1 MDFEDIM
8 TGLSNIDEKVIP
20 DTTTKRK
27 MTGAGAKV
35 LAEKLKEATPRTKR
49 NDVKYG
55 HLQDNVTYQ
64 DTDIDGEENGS
75 STVGFGKKAYVARF
89 LNDGTVKMKATH
101 FVDNVRRESSD
112 EVFKAQ
118 RETYDKLMRGGDQ

>member
-1 MDFEDIM
+1 M
-8 TGLSNIDEKVIP
+8 TGLSSLDKKVIP
-20 DTTTKRK
+20 DTATKQK
-27 MTGAGAKV
+27 MTEAGAKV
-35 LAEKLKEATPRTKR
+35 LAENLKEATPRTNH

-75 STVGFGKKAYVARF
+75 STVGYGKKAYVARF
-89 LNDGTVKMKATH
+89 LNDGTVKMPATH

-118 RETYDKLMRGGDQ
+118 REAYDKLIGGDQ

>member
-75 STVGFGKKAYVARF
+75 STVGYGKKAYVARF
-89 LNDGTVKMKATH
+89 LNDGTVKMPATH

-118 RETYDKLMRGGDQ
+118 REAYDKLMRGDQ

>member
-27 MTGAGAKV
+27 MTEAGAKV
-35 LAEKLKEATPRTKR
+35 LAEKLKEATPRTKH

-75 STVGFGKKAYVARF
+75 STVGYGKKAYVARF
-89 LNDGTVKMKATH
+89 LNDGTVKMPATH

-118 RETYDKLMRGGDQ
+118 REAYDKLMGGDR

>member
-27 MTGAGAKV
+27 MTEAGAKV
-35 LAEKLKEATPRTKR
+35 FAEKLKEATPRTKH

-55 HLQDNVTYQ
+55 HLQDNVAYQ

-75 STVGFGKKAYVARF
+75 STVGYGKKAYVARF
-89 LNDGTVKMKATH
+89 LNDGTVKMPATH

-112 EVFKAQ
+112 EVFKTQ
-118 RETYDKLMRGGDQ
+118 REAYGKLMRGDQ

>member
-1 MDFEDIM
+1 M

-27 MTGAGAKV
+27 MTEEGAKV
-35 LAEKLKEATPRTKR
+35 LAEKLKEAPPRTKH

-75 STVGFGKKAYVARF
+75 STVGYGKKAYVARF
-89 LNDGTVKMKATH
+89 LNDGTVKMPATH

-112 EVFKAQ
+112 EVFKVQ
-118 RETYDKLMRGGDQ
+118 REAYDKLMRGDR

>member
-27 MTGAGAKV
+27 MTEAGAKV
-35 LAEKLKEATPRTKR
+35 LAEKLKEATPRTKH

-75 STVGFGKKAYVARF
+75 STVGYGKKAYVARF
-89 LNDGTVKMKATH
+89 LNDGTVKMPATH

-112 EVFKAQ
+112 TVFKAQ
-118 RETYDKLMRGGDQ
+118 REVYDKLMRGDQ

>member
-27 MTGAGAKV
+27 MTEAGAKV

-75 STVGFGKKAYVARF
+75 STVGYGKKAYVARF
-89 LNDGTVKMKATH
+89 LNDGTVKMPATH

-118 RETYDKLMRGGDQ
+118 REAYDKLMGDDR

>member
-27 MTGAGAKV
+27 MTEAGAKV
-35 LAEKLKEATPRTKR
+35 LAEKLKAATPRTKH

-75 STVGFGKKAYVARF
+75 STVGYGKKAYVARF
-89 LNDGTVKMKATH
+89 LNDGTIKIPATH

-118 RETYDKLMRGGDQ
+118 REAYDKLMRGDR

>member
-27 MTGAGAKV
+27 MTGGGAKI

-89 LNDGTVKMKATH
+89 LNDGTVKMPATH

-118 RETYDKLMRGGDQ
+118 REAYDKLMRGGDQ

>member
-8 TGLSNIDEKVIP
+8 TGLSNIGDKVIP
-20 DTTTKRK
+20 DTSTKRK
-27 MTGAGAKV
+27 MTEAGAKV
-35 LAEKLKEATPRTKR
+35 LAEKLKEATPRTKH

-75 STVGFGKKAYVARF
+75 STVGYGKKAYIARF
-89 LNDGTVKMKATH
+89 LNDGTVKMPATH

-118 RETYDKLMRGGDQ
+118 REAYNKLMRGDR

>member
-1 MDFEDIM
+1 MDFESIM

-64 DTDIDGEENGS
+64 DTDIDGEGNGS
-75 STVGFGKKAYVARF
+75 STVGYGKKAYVARF
-89 LNDGTVKMKATH
+89 LNDGTVKMPATH

-112 EVFKAQ
+112 EVFKVQ
-118 RETYDKLMRGGDQ
+118 REVYNKLMRGDQ

>member
-8 TGLSNIDEKVIP
+8 TGLSSIDEKVIP

-27 MTGAGAKV
+27 MTEAGAKV
-35 LAEKLKEATPRTKR
+35 LAEKLKEATPRTKY

-75 STVGFGKKAYVARF
+75 STVGYGKKAYVARF
-89 LNDGTVKMKATH
+89 LNDGTVKMPATH

-118 RETYDKLMRGGDQ
+118 REAYDKLMRGDR

>member
-20 DTTTKRK
+20 DTITKRK
-27 MTGAGAKV
+27 MTEAGAKV
-35 LAEKLKEATPRTKR
+35 LAGKLKEATTRTKH

-75 STVGFGKKAYVARF
+75 STVGYGKKAYVARF
-89 LNDGTVKMKATH
+89 LNDGTVKMPATH

-118 RETYDKLMRGGDQ
+118 REAYGKLMRGDQ

>member
-35 LAEKLKEATPRTKR
+35 LAEKLKEATPRTKHR
-49 NDVKYG
+49 DVKYG

-75 STVGFGKKAYVARF
+75 STVGYGKKAYVARF

>member
-20 DTTTKRK
+20 DTSTKRK
-27 MTGAGAKV
+27 MTEAGAKV
-35 LAEKLKEATPRTKR
+35 LAEKLKEATPRTKH

-75 STVGFGKKAYVARF
+75 STVGYGKKAYVARF
-89 LNDGTVKMKATH
+89 LNDGTVKMPATH

-118 RETYDKLMRGGDQ
+118 REAYDKLMRGDR

>member
-8 TGLSNIDEKVIP
+8 TRLSTIDEKVIP

-27 MTGAGAKV
+27 MTEAGAKV
-35 LAEKLKEATPRTKR
+35 MAEKLKEATPRTKR

-75 STVGFGKKAYVARF
+75 STVGYGKKAYVARF
-89 LNDGTVKMKATH
+89 LNDGTVKMPATH

-118 RETYDKLMRGGDQ
+118 REVYGKLMRGDR

>member
-8 TGLSNIDEKVIP
+8 TGLSNLDEKVIP
-20 DTTTKRK
+20 DTATKRK
-27 MTGAGAKV
+27 MTEAGAKV
-35 LAEKLKEATPRTKR
+35 LAEKLKEATPRTKH

-75 STVGFGKKAYVARF
+75 STVGYGKKAYVARF
-89 LNDGTVKMKATH
+89 LNDGTVKMPATH

-118 RETYDKLMRGGDQ
+118 REAYGKLMRGDQ

>member
-8 TGLSNIDEKVIP
+8 TGLSNIGDKVIP
-20 DTTTKRK
+20 DTSTKRK
-27 MTGAGAKV
+27 MTEAGAKV
-35 LAEKLKEATPRTKR
+35 LAEKLKEATPRTKH

-75 STVGFGKKAYVARF
+75 STVGYGKKAYVARF
-89 LNDGTVKMKATH
+89 LNDGTVKMPATH

-118 RETYDKLMRGGDQ
+118 REAYDKLMRGDR

>member
-27 MTGAGAKV
+27 MTEAGAKV

-75 STVGFGKKAYVARF
+75 STVGYGKKAYVARF
-89 LNDGTVKMKATH
+89 LNDGTVKMPATH

-118 RETYDKLMRGGDQ
+118 REAYDKLMRGDR

>member
-1 MDFEDIM
+1 MMAD
-8 TGLSNIDEKVIP
+8 LSNIGDKVIP
-20 DTTTKRK
+20 DTSTKRK
-27 MTGAGAKV
+27 MTEAGAKV
-35 LAEKLKEATPRTKR
+35 LAEKLKEATPRTKH

-75 STVGFGKKAYVARF
+75 STVGYGKKAYIARF
-89 LNDGTVKMKATH
+89 LNDGTVKMPATH
-101 FVDNVRRESSD
+101 FVDSVRRESSD

-118 RETYDKLMRGGDQ
+118 REAYDKLLRGDR

>member
-27 MTGAGAKV
+27 MTEAGAKV
-35 LAEKLKEATPRTKR
+35 LAEKLKEATPRTKH
-49 NDVKYG
+49 NYVKYG

-75 STVGFGKKAYVARF
+75 STVGYGKKAYVARF
-89 LNDGTVKMKATH
+89 LNDGTVKMPATH

-118 RETYDKLMRGGDQ
+118 REAYGKLMRGDQ

>member
-20 DTTTKRK
+20 DTATKRK
-27 MTGAGAKV
+27 MTEAGAKV
-35 LAEKLKEATPRTKR
+35 LAEKLKEATPRTKH

-75 STVGFGKKAYVARF
+75 STVGYGKKAYVARF
-89 LNDGTVKMKATH
+89 LNDGTVKMPATH
-101 FVDNVRRESSD
+101 FVDNIRRESSD

-118 RETYDKLMRGGDQ
+118 REAYDKLMRGDQ

>member
-27 MTGAGAKV
+27 MTEAGAKV
-35 LAEKLKEATPRTKR
+35 FAEKLKEATPRTKH

-55 HLQDNVTYQ
+55 HLQDNVAYQ

-75 STVGFGKKAYVARF
+75 STVGYGKKAYVARF
-89 LNDGTVKMKATH
+89 LNDGTVKMPATH

-118 RETYDKLMRGGDQ
+118 REAYGKLMRGDQ

>member
-20 DTTTKRK
+20 DTATKRK

-35 LAEKLKEATPRTKR
+35 LAEKLKEATPRTKHS
-49 NDVKYG
+49 DVKYG

-75 STVGFGKKAYVARF
+75 STVGYGKKAYVARF
-89 LNDGTVKMKATH
+89 LNDGTVKMPATH

-118 RETYDKLMRGGDQ
+118 REAYDKLMRGDQ

>member
-1 MDFEDIM
+1 MGFENMM
-8 TGLSNIDEKVIP
+8 TDLSNIGDKVIP
-20 DTTTKRK
+20 DTSTKRK
-27 MTGAGAKV
+27 MTEAGAKV
-35 LAEKLKEATPRTKR
+35 LAEKLKEATPRTKH

-75 STVGFGKKAYVARF
+75 STVGYGKKAYVARF
-89 LNDGTVKMKATH
+89 LNDGTVKMPATH

-118 RETYDKLMRGGDQ
+118 REAYDKLMRGDQ

>member
-1 MDFEDIM
+1 MGFENMMAD
-8 TGLSNIDEKVIP
+8 LSNIGDKVIP

-27 MTGAGAKV
+27 MTEAGAKV
-35 LAEKLKEATPRTKR
+35 LAEKLKEATPRTKH

-75 STVGFGKKAYVARF
+75 STVGYGKKAYIARF
-89 LNDGTVKMKATH
+89 LNDGTVKMPATH

-118 RETYDKLMRGGDQ
+118 REAYDKLMRGDR

>member
-1 MDFEDIM
+1 MSFENMMAD
-8 TGLSNIDEKVIP
+8 LSNIGDKAIP
-20 DTTTKRK
+20 DTSTKRK
-27 MTGAGAKV
+27 MTEAGAKV
-35 LAEKLKEATPRTKR
+35 LAEKLKEATPRTKH

-75 STVGFGKKAYVARF
+75 STVGYGKKAYVARF
-89 LNDGTVKMKATH
+89 LNDGTVKMPATH

-112 EVFKAQ
+112 EIFKAQ
-118 RETYDKLMRGGDQ
+118 REVYDKLMRGDQ

>member
-8 TGLSNIDEKVIP
+8 TGLSTIDEKVIP

-27 MTGAGAKV
+27 MTEAGAKV
-35 LAEKLKEATPRTKR
+35 LAGKLKEATPRTKH

-75 STVGFGKKAYVARF
+75 STVGYGKKAYVARF
-89 LNDGTVKMKATH
+89 LNDGTVKMPATH

-118 RETYDKLMRGGDQ
+118 REAYGKLMRGDQ

>member
-27 MTGAGAKV
+27 MTEAGAKV
-35 LAEKLKEATPRTKR
+35 LADNLKEATPRTKH

-75 STVGFGKKAYVARF
+75 STVGYGKKAYVARF
-89 LNDGTVKMKATH
+89 LNDGTVKMPATH

-118 RETYDKLMRGGDQ
+118 REAYDKLMRGDR

>member
-8 TGLSNIDEKVIP
+8 AGLSNIDEKVIP

-27 MTGAGAKV
+27 MTEAGAKV
-35 LAEKLKEATPRTKR
+35 LAENLKEATPRTKH

-75 STVGFGKKAYVARF
+75 STVGYGKKAYVARF
-89 LNDGTVKMKATH
+89 LNDGTVKMPATH

-118 RETYDKLMRGGDQ
+118 REAYDKLMRGDR

>member
-27 MTGAGAKV
+27 MTEAGAKV
-35 LAEKLKEATPRTKR
+35 LAEKLKEVTPRTKH

-75 STVGFGKKAYVARF
+75 STVGYGKKAYVARF
-89 LNDGTVKMKATH
+89 LNDGTVKMPATH

-118 RETYDKLMRGGDQ
+118 REAYDKLMRGDR

>member
-27 MTGAGAKV
+27 MTEAGAKV
-35 LAEKLKEATPRTKR
+35 LAEKLKEATPRTKN

-75 STVGFGKKAYVARF
+75 STVGYGKKAYVARF
-89 LNDGTVKMKATH
+89 LNDGTVKMPATH

-118 RETYDKLMRGGDQ
+118 REAYDKLIRGDQ

>member
-27 MTGAGAKV
+27 MTEAGAKV
-35 LAEKLKEATPRTKR
+35 LAENLREATPRTKR

-75 STVGFGKKAYVARF
+75 STVGYGKKAYVARF
-89 LNDGTVKMKATH
+89 LNDGTVKMPATH

-118 RETYDKLMRGGDQ
+118 REAYDKLMRGDR

>member
-1 MDFEDIM
+1 MEFEDIM

-27 MTGAGAKV
+27 MTEAGAKV
-35 LAEKLKEATPRTKR
+35 LAEKLKEATPRTKH

-75 STVGFGKKAYVARF
+75 STVGYGKKAYVARF
-89 LNDGTVKMKATH
+89 LNDGTVKMPATH

-118 RETYDKLMRGGDQ
+118 REAYDKLMEGDR

>member
-35 LAEKLKEATPRTKR
+35 LAERLKEATPRTKR

-75 STVGFGKKAYVARF
+75 STVGYGKKAYVARF
-89 LNDGTVKMKATH
+89 LNDGTVKMPATH

-118 RETYDKLMRGGDQ
+118 REAYGKLMRGDQ

>member
-20 DTTTKRK
+20 DITTKRK
-27 MTGAGAKV
+27 MTEAGAKV
-35 LAEKLKEATPRTKR
+35 LAEKLKEATPRTKH

-75 STVGFGKKAYVARF
+75 STVGYGKKAYVARF
-89 LNDGTVKMKATH
+89 LNDGTVKMPATH

-118 RETYDKLMRGGDQ
+118 REAYGKLMRGDQ

>member
-8 TGLSNIDEKVIP
+8 AGLSNIDEKVIP

-75 STVGFGKKAYVARF
+75 STVGYGKKAYVARF
-89 LNDGTVKMKATH
+89 LNDGTVKMPATH

-118 RETYDKLMRGGDQ
+118 REAYDKLMRGDR